1 MESKQEGKVIN
12 ISIVCFFLAFVIIF
26 SIIAFFRNYIL
37 ATNTND
43 EQVEEVKAFEKNN
56 NSINILKVIV
66 ENNDKNKKLINEE
79 REIAFETVYEE
90 NPNLPKDEEQ
100 IKQEG
105 AKGKLK
111 VTALQEFKN
120 GEMINEDVIESTVV
134 QGAITNIIYRG
145 TSEFLRD
152 YGIHIGDTMYLMEIA
167 DLKEQDNIESNTI
180 LTIKRYLKVTI
191 EEEKGEWIKVKYQDN
206 EGYIQKSKLT
216 SETVTPMIT
225 EKNRIATLKEKLNFE
240 MELNKPSGLTLSDY
254 KTIFSELP
262 SDKNNIFSQNAENFY
277 KAEQK
282 YKINGIFVAA
292 IGIHESG
299 WGTSKLAMDKH
310 NLFGFAAY
318 DRDPYNSAA
327 NFETYEECIDTVA
340 KALAKNY
347 LHLAGTTITEDI
359 VATATYNNGP
369 TLSGVNTRYA
379 SDENWANKVFNYMEY
394 LYGKL

>member
-1 MESKQEGKVIN
+1 MESKQDGKVIN
-12 ISIVCFFLAFVIIF
+12 ISIVWFFLAFVIIF
-26 SIIAFFRNYIL
+26 SIIAFFKNYIL
-37 ATNTND
+37 ATNSNT
-43 EQVEEVKAFEKNN
+43 EIEVKAFEKNN

-66 ENNDKNKKLINEE
+66 ESNDKNKKLINEE

-105 AKGKLK
+105 VNGKIK

-120 GEMINEDVIESTVV
+120 EKMINEDVIESTVV

-167 DLKEQDNIESNTI
+167 DLKEQDSLESNTI
-180 LTIKRYLKVTI
+180 LTIKRYLKVTV
-191 EEEKGEWIKVKYQDN
+191 EEVRGEWTKVKYLEN
-206 EGYIQKSKLT
+206 EGYIENSKLT
-216 SETVTPMIT
+216 SESVTPMIT
-225 EKNRIATLKEKLNFE
+225 EKNRIATLKENLKFE

-262 SDKNNIFSQNAENFY
+262 SDKNNIFSQNVETFY
-277 KAEQK
+277 NIEQK

-327 NFETYEECIDTVA
+327 NFETYDECIDTVA

-347 LHLAGTTITEDI
+347 LHLAGTNITEDI
-359 VATATYNNGP
+359 VATAAYNNGP

>member
-1 MESKQEGKVIN
+1 MESKQDGKVIN
-12 ISIVCFFLAFVIIF
+12 ISIVWFFLAFVIIF
-26 SIIAFFRNYIL
+26 SIIAFFKNYIL
-37 ATNTND
+37 ATNSNT
-43 EQVEEVKAFEKNN
+43 EIEVKAFEKNN

-66 ENNDKNKKLINEE
+66 ESNDKNKKIINEE

-105 AKGKLK
+105 VNGKIK

-120 GEMINEDVIESTVV
+120 EKMINEDVIESTVV

-167 DLKEQDNIESNTI
+167 DLKEQDSLESNTI
-180 LTIKRYLKVTI
+180 LTIKRYLKVTV
-191 EEEKGEWIKVKYQDN
+191 EEVRGEWTKVKYLEN
-206 EGYIQKSKLT
+206 EGYIENSKLT
-216 SETVTPMIT
+216 SESVTPMIT
-225 EKNRIATLKEKLNFE
+225 EKNRIATLKENLKFE

-262 SDKNNIFSQNAENFY
+262 SDKNNIFSQNVETFY
-277 KAEQK
+277 NIEQK

-327 NFETYEECIDTVA
+327 NFETYDECIDTVA

-347 LHLAGTTITEDI
+347 LHLAGTNITEDI
-359 VATATYNNGP
+359 VATAAYNNGP

>member
-1 MESKQEGKVIN
+1 MESKQDGKVIN
-12 ISIVCFFLAFVIIF
+12 ISIVWFFLAFVIIF
-26 SIIAFFRNYIL
+26 SIIAFFKNYIL
-37 ATNTND
+37 ATNSNT
-43 EQVEEVKAFEKNN
+43 EIEVKAFEKNN

-66 ENNDKNKKLINEE
+66 ESNDKNKKLINEE

-105 AKGKLK
+105 VNGKIK

-120 GEMINEDVIESTVV
+120 EKMINEDVIESTVV

-152 YGIHIGDTMYLMEIA
+152 YEIHIGDTMYLMEIA
-167 DLKEQDNIESNTI
+167 DLKEQDSLESNTI
-180 LTIKRYLKVTI
+180 LTIKRYLKVTV
-191 EEEKGEWIKVKYQDN
+191 EEVRGEWTKVKYLEN
-206 EGYIQKSKLT
+206 EGYIENSKLT
-216 SETVTPMIT
+216 SESVTPMIT
-225 EKNRIATLKEKLNFE
+225 EKNRIATLKENLKFE

-262 SDKNNIFSQNAENFY
+262 SDKNNIFSQNVETFY
-277 KAEQK
+277 NIEQK

-327 NFETYEECIDTVA
+327 NFETYDECIDTVA

-347 LHLAGTTITEDI
+347 LHLAGTNITEDI
-359 VATATYNNGP
+359 VATAAYNNGP

>member
-1 MESKQEGKVIN
+1 MKSKQEGRVIN
-12 ISIVCFFLAFVIIF
+12 ISIMWFFLACVIIF
-26 SIIAFFRNYIL
+26 SIVAFFRNYIL
-37 ATNTND
+37 ATNTNT
-43 EQVEEVKAFEKNN
+43 EIEEVKAFEKNI

-79 REIAFETVYEE
+79 REIAFETIYEE
-90 NPNLPKDEEQ
+90 NSNLPKDEEQ

-105 AKGKLK
+105 VNGKLK

-120 GEMINEDVIESTVV
+120 GEMINEEIIESTVV
-134 QGAITNIIYRG
+134 EVAITNIIYKG

-152 YGIHIGDTMYLMEIA
+152 FGIHIGDTMYLMEIA
-167 DLKEQDNIESNTI
+167 NLKEQDSAESNTI

-191 EEEKGEWIKVKYQDN
+191 EEVKGDWIKVKYLDN
-206 EGYIQKSKLT
+206 EGYIEKSKLT

-225 EKNRIATLKEKLNFE
+225 EKNRIATLKENLNFK

-262 SDKNNIFSQNAENFY
+262 SDKNNIFSQNVEIFY
-277 KAEQK
+277 NIEQK

-327 NFETYEECIDTVA
+327 TFETYEECIDTVA

-347 LHLAGTTITEDI
+347 LHLAGTNITEEI
-359 VATATYNNGP
+359 VATAAYNNGP

-379 SDENWANKVFNYMEY
+379 SDENWANKVYSYMEY

>member
-1 MESKQEGKVIN
+1 MESKQDGKVIN
-12 ISIVCFFLAFVIIF
+12 ISIVWFFLAFVIIF
-26 SIIAFFRNYIL
+26 SIIAFFKNYIL
-37 ATNTND
+37 ATNSNT
-43 EQVEEVKAFEKNN
+43 EIEVKAFEKNN

-66 ENNDKNKKLINEE
+66 ESNDKNKKLINEE

-105 AKGKLK
+105 VNGKIK

-120 GEMINEDVIESTVV
+120 EKMINEDVIESTVV

-167 DLKEQDNIESNTI
+167 DLKEQDSLESNTI
-180 LTIKRYLKVTI
+180 LTIKRYLKVTV
-191 EEEKGEWIKVKYQDN
+191 EEVRGEWTKVKYLEN
-206 EGYIQKSKLT
+206 EGYIENSKLT
-216 SETVTPMIT
+216 SESVTPMIT
-225 EKNRIATLKEKLNFE
+225 EKNRIATLKENLKFE

-262 SDKNNIFSQNAENFY
+262 SDKNNIFSQNVETFY
-277 KAEQK
+277 NIEQK

-379 SDENWANKVFNYMEY
+379 SDENWANKVFNSMEY

>member
-1 MESKQEGKVIN
+1 MQSKQEGRVIN
-12 ISIVCFFLAFVIIF
+12 ISIMWFFLAFVIIF
-26 SIIAFFRNYIL
+26 SIIAFFKNYIL
-37 ATNTND
+37 ATNTN
-43 EQVEEVKAFEKNN
+43 EEIQEIKAFEKNN
-56 NSINILKVIV
+56 NSINILKVII

-79 REIAFETVYEE
+79 REIAFETIYEE
-90 NPNLPKDEEQ
+90 NPNLPQDEEQ

-105 AKGKLK
+105 VNGKLK
-111 VTALQEFKN
+111 VTALQEFQN
-120 GEMINEDVIESTVV
+120 GEMINEDIIESTVV
-134 QGAITNIIYRG
+134 EEAVTKIIYKG

-152 YGIHIGDTMYLMEIA
+152 FGIHIGDTMYLMEIA
-167 DLKEQDNIESNTI
+167 DLKEQDSAESNTI

-191 EEEKGEWIKVKYQDN
+191 EEVKGEWIKVKYLEN
-206 EGYIQKSKLT
+206 EGYIEKSKLT

-225 EKNRIATLKEKLNFE
+225 EKNRIATLKENLKFE

-262 SDKNNIFSQNAENFY
+262 SDKNNIFSQNVEIFY
-277 KAEQK
+277 NIEKK

-327 NFETYEECIDTVA
+327 TFETYEECIDTVA
-340 KALAKNY
+340 KVLAKNY
-347 LHLAGTTITEDI
+347 LHLAGTNITEDI
-359 VATATYNNGP
+359 VATAAYNNGP